1 MVETDENLVTKVSRT
16 FVYET
21 DDDAPDLYY
30 NADRIEMTFSDQAGN
45 TSDPRSTVVFTEGG
59 GMRLK

>member
-21 DDDAPDLYY
+21 DDDDPDLYY
-30 NADRIEMTFSDQAGN
+30 NADRIADV
-45 TSDPRSTVVFTEGG
+45 TVTDSMDSGRMIGVSI
-59 GMRLK
+59 RLLLK